1 MAITPETLHA
11 AEQVKTT
18 VRRLTDETEL
28 DLVRA
33 WVDAWETL
41 EPEYRALADTLASR
55 IETGTPVTRAEVA
68 RLDRL
73 QAALGQTQETLTAL
87 TSQASAATVDALP
100 ALVEVAEG
108 SLATVLATQ
117 LPRRL
122 RRTPDPLDIEA
133 INPGAVDAIVARTSE
148 QIHSRYRPLPAETVT
163 VMRQQLVSGVTT
175 GTHPR
180 TVARR
185 ILQKAEQGFNG
196 GLARATNITRTEMLD
211 AYRYAAQEKAIA
223 NQHLIAGRRWL
234 ATLDDRTCP
243 SCLANHGRVDPPDA
257 FGPADHPSGRCT
269 YVEELRPWRDLG
281 IDLDGT
287 PEPVAHWQDR
297 DEWWQ
302 SLDEKTQRRILGPA
316 RFELLA
322 SGRIGWADLTTLAT
336 SDGWRD
342 SWRTPTVAA
351 LTLGLDHRS

>member
-1 MAITPETLHA
+1 MAVTPETLHA
-11 AEQVKTT
+11 AEEIKTT
-18 VRRLTDETEL
+18 IRRLTDETEL

-41 EPEYRALADTLASR
+41 EPEYRALADELASR
-55 IETGTPVTRAEVA
+55 IGTGAPVTRSEVA

-73 QAALGQTQETLTAL
+73 HAALTQTQETLDAL
-87 TSQASAATVDALP
+87 ATQASTATVDALP
-100 ALVEVAEG
+100 ALVQVAEE

-122 RRTPDPLDIEA
+122 RRTRDPLDIEA
-133 INPGAVDAIVARTSE
+133 INPGAVDAIIARTSE
-148 QIHSRYRPLPAETVT
+148 RIHSRYWPLAGETVT
-163 VMRQQLVSGVTT
+163 VMRRQLVSGVTT
-175 GTHPR
+175 GAHPR

-185 ILQKAEQGFNG
+185 IMQRAEQGFNG
-196 GLARATNITRTEMLD
+196 GLARATNISRTEMLD

-223 NQHLIAGRRWL
+223 NTHLIAGRRWL

-281 IDLDGT
+281 IDLDGA
-287 PEPVAHWQDR
+287 PEPVAYWQDR
-297 DEWWQ
+297 DEWWET
-302 SLDEKTQRRILGPA
+302 LDEATQRRILGPT
-316 RFELLA
+316 RFDLLT

-342 SWRTPTVAA
+342 SWRTPSVAA
-351 LTLGLDHRS
+351 LTFSLDPRR